1 MEFNPPKSDTVRKSL
16 PYTTLALVYDR
27 MMMHV
32 NYRKWAAYIASILKD
47 EAFWPERTMLDLG
60 CGTGRFLEEI
70 KKSGQDA
77 HGCDFSPEMLKIAR
91 KRLPEI
97 YFFHCGLPEIKEVPP
112 NTYQVFT
119 CLYDTM
125 NYLLGRAS
133 FLQALLSV
141 YEKLS
146 SPGLFIF
153 DLVSESHC
161 KNYFRDYRD
170 SEVLSKTF
178 AYSRESHYDSKE
190 KFQYNWIQVYTDN
203 GVYEE
208 EHRQKIY
215 DFREIR
221 ELILLHTDFE
231 IRHMYNDFTFRRA
244 TSRSSRAHFVLKKN

>member
-1 MEFNPPKSDTVRKSL
+1 MEFNPPKSGVIRKSP
-16 PYTTLALVYDR
+16 PYTALALVYDR

-32 NYRKWAAYIASILKD
+32 NYHKWAAYIVSILKD
-47 EAFWPERTMLDLG
+47 ENFWPERTLLDLG
-60 CGTGRFLEEI
+60 CGTGRFLEEEACFFQ
-70 KKSGQDA
+70 SA
-77 HGCDFSPEMLKIAR
+77 
-91 KRLPEI
+91 LPGIE
-97 YFFHCGLPEIKEVPP
+97 EVPA
-112 NTYQVFT
+112 NTCQVFT

-125 NYLLGRAS
+125 NYLLDRAS
-133 FLQALLSV
+133 FLQALLNV
-141 YEKLS
+141 YQKLQ

-161 KNYFRDYRD
+161 RHYFHDYRD

-190 KFQYNWIQVYTDN
+190 KFQYNWIQVYTDT

-221 ELILLHTDFE
+221 EIILLHTDFDV
-231 IRHMYNDFTFRRA
+231 RHIYNDFTSRRA
-244 TSRSSRAHFVLKKN
+244 TSRSTRAHFVLKKN

>member
-1 MEFNPPKSDTVRKSL
+1 MEFNPPKSDVMRKSP
-16 PYTTLALVYDR
+16 PYTALALVYDR

-32 NYRKWAAYIASILKD
+32 NYHKWAAYIVSILKD
-47 EAFWPERTMLDLG
+47 ENFWPERTLLDLG

-70 KKSGQDA
+70 KKAGQTGL
-77 HGCDFSPEMLKIAR
+77 GCDSSQEMLQIAR
-91 KRLPEI
+91 KRLPEAC
-97 YFFHCGLPEIKEVPP
+97 FFQSALPGIEEVPA
-112 NTYQVFT
+112 NTCQVFT

-125 NYLLGRAS
+125 NYLLDRAS
-133 FLQALLSV
+133 FLQALLNV
-141 YEKLS
+141 YQKLQ

-161 KNYFRDYRD
+161 RHYFHDYRD

-190 KFQYNWIQVYTDN
+190 KFQYNWIQVYTDT

-221 ELILLHTDFE
+221 EIILLHTDFDV
-231 IRHMYNDFTFRRA
+231 RHIYNDFTSRRA
-244 TSRSSRAHFVLKKN
+244 TSRSTRAHFVLKKN